1 MLTLVF
7 LLQIAYWLHIFPELY
22 FQKVKKEDMPARI
35 QYTCLYLFFIGAAYL
50 VSTFNCNK
58 MSANTRR
65 ERAHIFQAR
74 AGEKY

>member
-35 QYTCLYLFFIGAAYL
+35 QYTCLYLFFIAAAYFVRKHL
-50 VSTFNCNK
+50 ILFKAIIRNRFAT
-58 MSANTRR
+58 T
-65 ERAHIFQAR
+65 HL
-74 AGEKY
+74 